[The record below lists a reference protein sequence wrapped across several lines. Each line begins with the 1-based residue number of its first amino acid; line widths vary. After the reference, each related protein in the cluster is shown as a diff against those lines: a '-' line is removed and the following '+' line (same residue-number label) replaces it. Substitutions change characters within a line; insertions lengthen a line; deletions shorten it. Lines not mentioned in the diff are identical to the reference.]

1 MLTVSYRTHP
11 GAVRPINEDSVAWE
25 PDLSFVAIADGMGG
39 HNAGEVAS
47 KLAIDTV
54 RGFLQKSASSNDFTW
69 PFGVDPA
76 LSFAANRLMTAMK
89 IANRRVFRV
98 AEERAEYGGMGTTLV
113 AGIVDGNKL
122 TFANVGDSRI
132 YSFTSSEF
140 RQLS

>member
-69 PFGVDPA
+69 PFGVHIAVVEIERDTGDVRLRNVYCVDDVGNIISPMPA
-76 LSFAANRLMTAMK
+76 ATP
-89 IANRRVFRV
+89 
-98 AEERAEYGGMGTTLV
+98 TT
-113 AGIVDGNKL
+113 
-122 TFANVGDSRI
+122 SPP
-132 YSFTSSEF
+132 
-140 RQLS
+140 